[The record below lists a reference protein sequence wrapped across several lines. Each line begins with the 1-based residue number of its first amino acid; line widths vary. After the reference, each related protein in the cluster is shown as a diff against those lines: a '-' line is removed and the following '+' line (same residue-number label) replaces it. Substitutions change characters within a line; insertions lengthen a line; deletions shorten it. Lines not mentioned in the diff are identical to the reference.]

1 MQADF
6 LNTLGLTTWQA
17 RPGYF
22 AKSVPRTEPAA
33 NSISPEAEAMGAAPN
48 TVPEAEVNSV
58 VSEAEMASAP
68 VETPAPKAAFVLV
81 GAGLDDIWQNESAV
95 QWVLMLN
102 ILKAFGLSE
111 EQLRFF
117 DTAHA
122 VTDEA
127 VFASIEEVIDLGV
140 ETVFAFEESSP
151 LIEQLEEGLQ
161 VVFLP
166 SLDEMMQ
173 RGQAKRETFEILSH
187 VISA

>member
-1 MQADF
+1 VQADF

-33 NSISPEAEAMGAAPN
+33 NSISLEAEAMTAAPN
-48 TVPEAEVNSV
+48 TESEVNSV

-95 QWVLMLN
+95 QWALMLN

-151 LIEQLEEGLQ
+151 LIEQLEEGVQ

>member
-6 LNTLGLTTWQA
+6 LNSLGLTTWQA

-33 NSISPEAEAMGAAPN
+33 NSISPEAETMTAAPS
-48 TVPEAEVNSV
+48 TEPEVNSA

>member
-22 AKSVPRTEPAA
+22 AKSVTRMGPAA
-33 NSISPEAEAMGAAPN
+33 NSIVTEGEEMTAAPN
-48 TVPEAEVNSV
+48 TEPEVNSV

-68 VETPAPKAAFVLV
+68 VETPASKAAFVLV

-166 SLDEMMQ
+166 SLDDMMQ

>member
-1 MQADF
+1 M
-6 LNTLGLTTWQA
+6 LNTLGLTAWQA

-22 AKSVPRTEPAA
+22 AKSVPKAEPAPA
-33 NSISPEAEAMGAAPN
+33 SMASVSETMSGASPDAQEADMNPA
-48 TVPEAEVNSV
+48 VPEGNMAPETAEVPQAV
-58 VSEAEMASAP
+58 
-68 VETPAPKAAFVLV
+68 FVLV
-81 GAGLDDIWQNESAV
+81 GAGLDDIWQNETSV
-95 QWVLMLN
+95 QWALMLN
-102 ILKAFGLSE
+102 ILKAFQLSE

-166 SLDEMMQ
+166 SLDEMLQ

-187 VISA
+187 VISV

>member
-22 AKSVPRTEPAA
+22 AKSVTRTEPVA
-33 NSISPEAEAMGAAPN
+33 NSIVTEGEVMTAAPN
-48 TVPEAEVNSV
+48 TEPEVNLA

-68 VETPAPKAAFVLV
+68 VETPAPKVAFVLV

>member
-22 AKSVPRTEPAA
+22 AKSVTRTEPAA
-33 NSISPEAEAMGAAPN
+33 NSISLEAEAMTAAPS
-48 TVPEAEVNSV
+48 TEMEVNSV

-68 VETPAPKAAFVLV
+68 VETPAPKPAFVLV

-95 QWVLMLN
+95 QWGLMLN

>member
-33 NSISPEAEAMGAAPN
+33 NSISPEAEAMTAAPS
-48 TVPEAEVNSV
+48 TEPEVNSA

-68 VETPAPKAAFVLV
+68 VETPASKAAFVLV

-95 QWVLMLN
+95 QWVLMLH